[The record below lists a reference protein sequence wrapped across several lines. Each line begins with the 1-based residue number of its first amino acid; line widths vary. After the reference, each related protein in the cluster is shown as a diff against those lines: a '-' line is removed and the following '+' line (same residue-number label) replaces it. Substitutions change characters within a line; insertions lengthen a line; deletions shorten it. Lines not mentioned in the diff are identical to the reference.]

1 MCRCIMKFNM
11 PEISLDKS
19 IANGRTAD
27 VYEWDEKHVI
37 KLFHDWFGLE
47 DIEYELRIAR
57 AVHASGVKTPA
68 VKELIQVEGR
78 NGLIYERVNGKSM
91 VAIFHHKPWLVFS
104 YSRALARLHVE
115 MHDCVFNAEVPH
127 QQDKLRNK
135 IDHANTLPSSL
146 KNQLL
151 TELASL
157 PRGDRVCHGD
167 FHPANVLIARDGAI
181 VIDWIDAARGNPL
194 ADVARTTIIFL
205 GSANTTQ
212 TPNPII
218 KMFTKLS
225 HTVYL
230 REYFRLRPD
239 GQDEYHHWLPIVAAG
254 RLTEGMP
261 ELEKWLV
268 KQAEKTLTRAAKGTN
283 T

>member
-1 MCRCIMKFNM
+1 M
-11 PEISLDKS
+11 PEISLDKP
-19 IANGRTAD
+19 IAHGRTAD

-47 DIEYELRIAR
+47 DIEYELKIAR

-68 VKELIQVEGR
+68 VKDLIQVYGR
-78 NGLIYERVNGKSM
+78 NGLVYERADGDSM
-91 VAIFHHKPWLVFS
+91 IAVFQRKPWMVISFS
-104 YSRALARLHVE
+104 RILARLHAD
-115 MHDCVFNAEVPH
+115 MHACVFNADVPD
-127 QQDKLRNK
+127 QSRKLEHK
-135 IDHANTLPSSL
+135 IQHADALPTPLKTALLNSL
-146 KNQLL
+146 HF
-151 TELASL
+151 L
-157 PRGDRVCHGD
+157 PDSDRVCHGD
-167 FHPANVLIARDGAI
+167 FHPANVLISGDKAT

-218 KMFTKLS
+218 KVFTRLS
-225 HTVYL
+225 HAVYL
-230 REYFRLRPD
+230 REYFRLRPG
-239 GQDEYHHWLPIVAAG
+239 GQDEYRRWLPIVAAG

-268 KQAEKTLTRAAKGTN
+268 EQAEKTT
-283 T
+283 